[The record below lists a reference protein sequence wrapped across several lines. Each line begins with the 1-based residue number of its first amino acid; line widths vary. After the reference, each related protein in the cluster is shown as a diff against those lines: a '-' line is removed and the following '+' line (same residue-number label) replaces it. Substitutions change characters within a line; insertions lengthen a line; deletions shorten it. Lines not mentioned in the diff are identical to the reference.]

1 MDFMGIH
8 GFTVG
13 NWKHI
18 LLPTEDAYRFLQA
31 GDVKIIA
38 NADGITR
45 DPRIG
50 KIIDISTILGKIKFV
65 LFYPRNSNNSSPAAE
80 VARIFCNKF
89 VGSIKIFPQYYA
101 SEITLENVF
110 LDANQSVAKFNEK
123 YFPIANYLKRDLAG
137 CVASGA
143 LILGRD
149 VFYGFIADSGFIV
162 FDRKGNIKFQT
173 PNEGPNSKGNI
184 DEVVARRHKT
194 SFKYPRGRAFIRSHY
209 RNNPSEPLSYGAL
222 TGETSAMHYVKTG
235 YYELREGEIP
245 MVFTDGLEEALLS
258 GKFADL
264 IKQEKFSS
272 IRNFC
277 QKKVKTEG
285 SLVYVLENENH

>member
-65 LFYPRNSNNSSPAAE
+65 PFYPRLSPAYE
-80 VARIFCNKF
+80 SARRFCNKF
-89 VGSIKIFPQYYA
+89 VRSIERFPQYYA
-101 SEITLENVF
+101 SKITLK
-110 LDANQSVAKFNEK
+110 DAFCNTNQSIAKFNEK
-123 YFPIANYLKRDLAG
+123 YFPKPDYMKKDLAG

-162 FDRKGNIKFQT
+162 FDKKGNIGFKT
-173 PNEGPNSKGNI
+173 PNEGPNSKGSI

-222 TGETSAMHYVKTG
+222 TGEATAMHYVKTG

-264 IKQEKFSS
+264 IRRGKFFS

-277 QKKVKTEG
+277 RKKVKTEG